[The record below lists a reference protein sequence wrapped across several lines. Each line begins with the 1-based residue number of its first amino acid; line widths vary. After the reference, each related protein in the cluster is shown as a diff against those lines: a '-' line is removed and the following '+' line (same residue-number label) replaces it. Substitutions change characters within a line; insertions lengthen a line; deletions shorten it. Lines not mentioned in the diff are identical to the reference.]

1 MDYGNMIELA
11 EVKLAWLVDLG
22 EEMEGDEEEEGL
34 EVHDATSDWIRV

>member
-22 EEMEGDEEEEGL
+22 EEMEGEEEGL